1 MNERKKESEK
11 KERKQ
16 ETRERETK
24 RKIHVEQQVIEEYD
38 VRSKEE

>member
-11 KERKQ
+11 RER
-16 ETRERETK
+16 TRERETK